1 MTQIIDGK
9 FVASQIRIGLKEEAE
24 YLFKLTNKKPG
35 LAAILVGDNS
45 ASKIYVNSKNKAC
58 NEVGFH
64 SVVKIMD
71 SSTSENE
78 LLDVIQKL
86 NSDDEIDGILVQLP
100 LPKHIDEDK
109 IIEAIS
115 PQKDVDGFHPISFGK
130 LVIGKETFYPCT
142 PFGIMEL
149 LKYYQIDTIGKH
161 VVVVGRSNI
170 VGKPIANMLVQ
181 KKEGAN
187 AIVTICHTASPDIS
201 YYTKQADILIAA
213 VGKAN
218 MITQDMV
225 KAGVVIIDVG
235 INRIED
241 ANSSKGY
248 KVVGDVDFENVKEK
262 SSFITPVPGGVG
274 PMTIAMLLT
283 NTLKSFKQKMN
294 IK

>member
-45 ASKIYVNSKNKAC
+45 ASKIYVNSKTKAC

-71 SSTSENE
+71 SNTNETE
-78 LLDVIQKL
+78 LLDTIKKF

-149 LKYYQIDTIGKH
+149 LKYYKIDTKGMH

-241 ANSSKGY
+241 ASSPKGY